1 MTAKVASVSE
11 DWVADLAMAEEGP
24 AGRLGK
30 VNLDLAYQ
38 VVGYQ
43 DRLGTADNP
52 ADCLPT

>member
-1 MTAKVASVSE
+1 MTAEVASVSE
-11 DWVADLAMAEEGP
+11 DWVDWVADLAMAEEGP

-43 DRLGTADNP
+43 DRL
-52 ADCLPT
+52 

>member
-1 MTAKVASVSE
+1 M
-11 DWVADLAMAEEGP
+11 ADLAMAEEGP